1 MRKVVNWLKAIGDN
15 FSVDYLLLAL
25 FSSGDLILVAIVLNS
40 YGVISPENV
49 RELVIDY
56 ISYRKV
62 DIFGDI

>member
-1 MRKVVNWLKAIGDN
+1 MVNWLRAIGDN

>member
-1 MRKVVNWLKAIGDN
+1 MVNWLKAIGDN

-56 ISYRKV
+56 ISYRKT
-62 DIFGDI
+62 DIFGEN